1 MSNEQWNSDQAIGER
16 ALRELRMANSANH
29 EDAERCRKCRAG
41 KSVADAGLWEQV
53 SRERFLSVYGA
64 TIAVQWAAHVREG
77 RGLDEGSIRSFI
89 SEARALAQWTEE
101 VQNV

>member
-1 MSNEQWNSDQAIGER
+1 MSSEITNEPCPWDGAVAKS
-16 ALRELRMANSANH
+16 MT
-29 EDAERCRKCRAG
+29 EDV
-41 KSVADAGLWEQV
+41 SWEKNA
-53 SRERFLSVYGA
+53 RDRFLSVYGA

>member
-1 MSNEQWNSDQAIGER
+1 MSGEAQWNSDQAIGER
-16 ALRELRMANSANH
+16 ALQ

-41 KSVADAGLWEQV
+41 KSMTEDVSWEKNA
-53 SRERFLSVYGA
+53 RDRFLSVYGA

-77 RGLDEGSIRSFI
+77 RGLDEDSIRRFV

-101 VQNV
+101 VQHV